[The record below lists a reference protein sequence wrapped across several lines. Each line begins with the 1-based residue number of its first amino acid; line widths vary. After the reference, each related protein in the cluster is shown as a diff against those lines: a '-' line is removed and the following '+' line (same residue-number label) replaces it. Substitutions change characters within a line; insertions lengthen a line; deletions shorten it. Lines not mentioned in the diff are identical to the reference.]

1 MTARISLILGKTRG
15 HRPRLQTEKTA
26 KLAWLAVFSF
36 AIVLLLLIRHTLL
49 VSFLALKII
58 GDPAALDAWKGPVV
72 HRTIQ
77 HAGIPIDVYGNDQSR
92 SAILIVHGVNP
103 TGKNSLDLVRIS
115 EGLAQSGFE
124 VFVPDFAEMRKL
136 HLTPEESGRIKKA
149 FQFIGRDAG
158 VACFSYG
165 CGPAIAAAADPG
177 IRDHVRFVLAF
188 GGYFDIREALEFLVT
203 GPEPP
208 VAWAKSDYLAANPDL
223 GATAAERRQVVG
235 LFASAAPEEFQTRF
249 RNLPGS
255 VQSWLKAISPSNCL
269 PQLRAPLILVHGLED
284 PVIPSQ
290 QSVEFAQ
297 AARARGLD
305 CSLTLLR
312 MYGHVNQVR
321 PPIGVS
327 SLVRFY
333 IPEALRLLRVVNRL
347 TSYR

>member
-1 MTARISLILGKTRG
+1 M
-15 HRPRLQTEKTA
+15 
-26 KLAWLAVFSF
+26 AWLAIFAVFT
-36 AIVLLLLIRHTLL
+36 IVLLLVIRRALL
-49 VSFLALKII
+49 VSILALKII

-72 HRTIQ
+72 HRTVE
-77 HAGIPIDVYGNDQSR
+77 HAGMPIDIYGNDQSR

-124 VFVPDFAEMRKL
+124 VFVPDLAEMRKL
-136 HLTPEESGRIKKA
+136 HLTPEESGNIKEA
-149 FQFIGRDAG
+149 FRFIGRDAG

-165 CGPAIAAAADPG
+165 CGPAVAAAGDPS

-188 GGYFDIREALEFLVT
+188 GGYFDIRGALEFLVT

-223 GATAAERRQVVG
+223 GATAAERRQVVS
-235 LFASAAPEEFQTRF
+235 LFASATPEQFRMRFQNLSASIQTR
-249 RNLPGS
+249 LE
-255 VQSWLKAISPSNCL
+255 AISPAKYL

-297 AARARGLD
+297 AARARDLS

-312 MYGHVNQVR
+312 MYGHVNQVQ
-321 PPIGVS
+321 PGLGVS
-327 SLVRFY
+327 SLAWFY
-333 IPEALRLLRVVNRL
+333 IPEALRLLGVVNRL
-347 TSYR
+347 TSYS

>member
-1 MTARISLILGKTRG
+1 MV
-15 HRPRLQTEKTA
+15 
-26 KLAWLAVFSF
+26 WLAIFSVFT
-36 AIVLLLLIRHTLL
+36 IVLLLFIRHALL
-49 VSFLALKII
+49 VSILALKII
-58 GDPAALDAWKGPVV
+58 GDPAALDAWKGPVL
-72 HRTIQ
+72 HRTVA
-77 HAGIPIDVYGNDQSR
+77 HAGIPIDVYGNHQSR

-136 HLTPEESGRIKKA
+136 HLTPGESDNIKEA

-158 VACFSYG
+158 MACFSYG

-208 VAWAKSDYLAANPDL
+208 VAWAKSDYLAANTDL
-223 GATAAERRQVVG
+223 GATADERRQVVS
-235 LFASAAPEEFQTRF
+235 LFASATPEEFRTRFHNLPASIQTR
-249 RNLPGS
+249 L
-255 VQSWLKAISPSNCL
+255 QAISPANYL
-269 PQLRAPLILVHGLED
+269 PQMRAPLILVHGLED

-297 AARARGLD
+297 AARARGLN

-312 MYGHVNQVR
+312 IYGHVNQVQ
-321 PPIGVS
+321 PALGVS
-327 SLVRFY
+327 SLARFY

-347 TSYR
+347 TSYS

>member
-1 MTARISLILGKTRG
+1 MRFAIFS
-15 HRPRLQTEKTA
+15 
-26 KLAWLAVFSF
+26 VFG
-36 AIVLLLLIRHTLL
+36 IVLLLLIRHALL
-49 VSFLALKII
+49 VSVLALKIV

-72 HRTIQ
+72 HRTVE
-77 HAGIPIDVYGNDQSR
+77 HAGIPIDVYGTHQSR

-136 HLTPEESGRIKKA
+136 HLRPEESGTIKEA

-158 VACFSYG
+158 MACFSYG

-177 IRDHVRFVLAF
+177 VRDHVRFVLAF

-223 GATAAERRQVVG
+223 GETADERQQVVR
-235 LFASAAPEEFQTRF
+235 LFTSATPEEFQTRF
-249 RNLPGS
+249 RNLPQS
-255 VQSWLKAISPSNCL
+255 VQSRLQAISPSNYL

-290 QSVEFAQ
+290 QSVEFAE

-312 MYGHVNQVR
+312 MYGHVNQVW
-321 PPIGVS
+321 PAVGVS
-327 SLVRFY
+327 SLARFY
-333 IPEALRLLRVVNRL
+333 IPETLRLLRVVNRL
-347 TSYR
+347 TSYS

>member
-1 MTARISLILGKTRG
+1 VRKNGKMVWF
-15 HRPRLQTEKTA
+15 A
-26 KLAWLAVFSF
+26 IFSFF
-36 AIVLLLLIRHTLL
+36 AIVLALSIRHTLL

-58 GDPAALDAWKGPVV
+58 GDPAALDAWEGPVV
-72 HRTIQ
+72 HRTVE
-77 HAGIPIDVYGNDQSR
+77 HAGIPIDVYENDQSR
-92 SAILIVHGVNP
+92 SAILVVHGVNP

-136 HLTPEESGRIKKA
+136 HLTPEESGNIKKT

-158 VACFSYG
+158 IACFSYG
-165 CGPAIAAAADPG
+165 CGPAIATAAEPG
-177 IRDHVRFVLAF
+177 IRDHVRFILAF

-208 VAWAKSDYLAANPDL
+208 VAWAKSEYLAANTDL
-223 GATAAERRQVVG
+223 GATEVERRQVVS
-235 LFASAAPEEFQTRF
+235 LFASATPQEFQRRF

-255 VQSWLKAISPSNCL
+255 VQSRLQAISPSNYL
-269 PQLRAPLILVHGLED
+269 QQLRAPLILVHGLED

-297 AARARGLD
+297 AAQARGLD

-312 MYGHVNQVR
+312 MYGHVNQVQ

-327 SLVRFY
+327 SLARFY